1 MILSEAGKVAESC
14 WLSIPQ
20 HFPNVVLHEFA
31 IMPDH
36 IHGVLEITG
45 LSSSKIDSVQSS
57 ENPSVGQEYPSVH
70 ESFAQTINSSTI
82 AKNISV

>member
-1 MILSEAGKVAESC
+1 
-14 WLSIPQ
+14 
-20 HFPNVVLHEFA
+20 
-31 IMPDH
+31 MPDH